1 MVDKVKDF
9 FGDVTA
15 GAKESFAQ
23 ITGSAVSKEEEEAE
37 NKEKFRSKRRKKQRK
52 SKEGLSKYAET
63 NAVSLASLN
72 PIFTLPVASLITSH
86 NLPFTSF
93 RDGEMIQSLST
104 LSDK

>member
-37 NKEKFRSKRRKKQRK
+37 GKEEKFRSKRRKKRK
-52 SKEGLSKYAET
+52 SKQGLSEYIK
-63 NAVSLASLN
+63 
-72 PIFTLPVASLITSH
+72 TLFH
-86 NLPFTSF
+86 HC
-93 RDGEMIQSLST
+93 ST
-104 LSDK
+104 GYL